1 MMNTSAAATF
11 VRRQKGAHA
20 AVLLTCGIV
29 SLALVEDRYRFRC
42 EYDDASADTRLHLQ
56 LLPSAPAPPSSSVF
70 LISISHALY
79 CSKQQQTHYGM
90 EGTAVTKLEFSDSY
104 FSSAYVDWSPIFLA
118 LGMNAGLK
126 TLLIDVNGWA

>member
-1 MMNTSAAATF
+1 MAA
-11 VRRQKGAHA
+11 
-20 AVLLTCGIV
+20 
-29 SLALVEDRYRFRC
+29 SN
-42 EYDDASADTRLHLQ
+42 
-56 LLPSAPAPPSSSVF
+56 
-70 LISISHALY
+70 
-79 CSKQQQTHYGM
+79 SKRIM